1 MAKLTPQ
8 IITRGVDDRDV
19 VVEKSYR
26 DRKNDFQRLI
36 ESTGDKIPNA
46 CILVF
51 CCIIG
56 FVKPASLYLCLLV
69 YLPFFLYR
77 KNLVDHQ
84 RLPFRCPKIANREDL
99 GDPKP
104 GRRAFAKAEGIF
116 FVGTD
121 KKGMQLWLKLKDILT
136 HMLVFGTTGSGKTV
150 FLVSQAFNAI
160 AFGSGF
166 IYIDPKGSPSL
177 AFQIFYLARKLG
189 RDDDYRL
196 LNFNLGDLD
205 LKIKSPKCM
214 SNTMNIFAPPATPDD
229 INQMLS
235 AMLPADNGPNSIFA
249 QNAKTLIEGI
259 TSALCSLRDKKLIEM
274 YPSVLT
280 NVLSPRESDKL
291 ARNENLDPLSRTHIA
306 KALTGLGWDEKKGFE
321 QQGKNFAEQY
331 SYARG
336 YFTEITNKLTF
347 SYSNIFNH
355 KKGEIDLRECIL
367 QRRIAVVILPS
378 LGKSEKEN
386 KTIGQLVLSG
396 VKQATAVGLGKKIE
410 GKSQDVL
417 GALPTDSPTPF
428 LIITDEYAAISI
440 EGYATVLTQG
450 RSLGIA
456 AIVASQDYGGI
467 KKADETG
474 AKQIIANTKIKFFL
488 KNEDP
493 DDTLELIKKILGE
506 AQVLESE
513 GWERTDGEYI
523 QGKRLSYKQVQRIHA
538 RDLQEQTEGEFH
550 ATLNGELVRGN
561 SFYADPP
568 IKDEDELRIRI
579 MLSVLRPEPKDLE
592 QCLEGKKNAEELISK
607 LLNKENLNILL
618 PENKQKLFS
627 GIASNIKKYNGY
639 QKIVSLILSLLS
651 VEKENPK
658 KEQDDFAEVL
668 NNTSEE
674 DMLSFETYK
683 EESEEEEEYNKGEL
697 GLDETEGYD
706 PEEESDG
713 DEREEREIYMRAS
726 AGMAKREMKEF
737 MRYPQ
742 KTDFHSEP
750 MSHISRD
757 TAVYDMF
764 DVPIKTKNVDV
775 DKIVQENIAEEI
787 EEINTKNVA
796 ETGNKNTIQSEK
808 KSMTNQEMLN
818 YALLGKEDEDEDE

>member
-1 MAKLTPQ
+1 MAKMTPQ

-36 ESTGDKIPNA
+36 ESTGDKNPNT

-51 CCIIG
+51 CCIIA
-56 FVKPASLYLCLLV
+56 FINPASLYLCLLV

-77 KNLVDHQ
+77 KNIVDHQ

-104 GRRAFAKAEGIF
+104 GRHSFAKAEGIF

-121 KKGMQLWLKLKDILT
+121 KNGMQLWLKLKDILT
-136 HMLVFGTTGSGKTV
+136 HILVFGTTGSGKTF
-150 FLVSQAFNAI
+150 FLLSQAFNAI

-205 LKIKSPKCM
+205 LKVRSPKCM
-214 SNTMNIFAPPATPDD
+214 SNTMNPFAAPATPDD
-229 INQMLS
+229 IIQMLS
-235 AMLPADNGPNSIFA
+235 AVLPADNGSNAIFA
-249 QNAKTLIEGI
+249 QNGKTLIEGI
-259 TSALCSLRDKKLIEM
+259 TNALCSLRDKKLIEM
-274 YPSVLT
+274 YPAAFT
-280 NVLSPRESDKL
+280 NVLSARESDKL
-291 ARNENLDPLSRTHIA
+291 ARNENLDPISKNHIV

-321 QQGKNFAEQY
+321 QQGKNFPEQY

-347 SYSNIFNH
+347 GYGNIFNH
-355 KKGEIDLRECIL
+355 KRGEIDMREGIL
-367 QRRIAVVILPS
+367 QRRITVVILPS

-386 KTIGQLVLSG
+386 KSLGQLILSS
-396 VKQATAVGLGKKIE
+396 VKQATAVGLGKRIE
-410 GKSQDVL
+410 GKSRDVL
-417 GALPTDSPTPF
+417 GSLPTDSPTPF
-428 LIITDEYAAISI
+428 IVITDEYAAISV

-506 AQVLESE
+506 AQVLESA
-513 GWERTDGEYI
+513 GWERTNGEYL
-523 QGKRLSYKQVQRIHA
+523 QSKNLSYKQVQRIHA

-561 SFYADPP
+561 SFYVDPP
-568 IKDEDELRIRI
+568 IKDDDELRIRI
-579 MLSVLRPEPKDLE
+579 MLGVLRPEPQDLQ
-592 QCLEGKKNAEELISK
+592 QCLEGKKNAEEVISK
-607 LLNKENLNILL
+607 LLNKEELNILL

-627 GIASNIKKYNGY
+627 GIASNIKKYDGY

-651 VEKENPK
+651 VEKENSDK
-658 KEQDDFAEVL
+658 QQESITDVL
-668 NNTSEE
+668 NTTDEDDLLTFESIEETQEENGENSEDLTDGYNPENNFEENRYNSYQE
-674 DMLSFETYK
+674 DPKEMFMRSSSRIIREREFEEMMRHK
-683 EESEEEEEYNKGEL
+683 
-697 GLDETEGYD
+697 
-706 PEEESDG
+706 PEVPHIPRSPRVSKESD
-713 DEREEREIYMRAS
+713 
-726 AGMAKREMKEF
+726 
-737 MRYPQ
+737 
-742 KTDFHSEP
+742 
-750 MSHISRD
+750 
-757 TAVYDMF
+757 VYDMF
-764 DVPIKTKNVDV
+764 DIPTKSENVDI
-775 DKIVQENIAEEI
+775 DKVIQEEKKEEVKEEEI
-787 EEINTKNVA
+787 KDTVQSIKKN
-796 ETGNKNTIQSEK
+796 N
-808 KSMTNQEMLN
+808 MTNQEMLN
-818 YALLGKEDEDEDE
+818 YALLGKDDEDEDE